1 MPRYEKFNLIIQRD
15 DSMDI
20 RKVKKLL
27 ELIETSDIHE
37 IEIVEGEES
46 VRITRGMGAADTS
59 LAPSRHEI
67 ASSPVIIPT
76 PTSSEQMTDQSSD
89 DPGYLIRSPM
99 VGSFYTSPAPGA
111 SPFVD
116 IGQTVSVGDV
126 LCIVEAMKMMNQ
138 IESDKSGVIAE
149 ILVEDGDPVEFDQPM
164 FKII

>member
-1 MPRYEKFNLIIQRD
+1 
-15 DSMDI
+15 
-20 RKVKKLL
+20 
-27 ELIETSDIHE
+27 
-37 IEIVEGEES
+37 
-46 VRITRGMGAADTS
+46 MGAADTS
-59 LAPSRHEI
+59 LATSRHEV
-67 ASSPVIIPT
+67 ASSPVIIPPPIST
-76 PTSSEQMTDQSSD
+76 EQMTDQSSD
-89 DPGYLIRSPM
+89 EQGYLIRSPM

>member
-1 MPRYEKFNLIIQRD
+1 
-15 DSMDI
+15 MDL
-20 RKVKKLL
+20 RKVKKLI

-46 VRITRGMGAADTS
+46 VRITRGSGIVNASDTKVHNEINSPAAS
-59 LAPSRHEI
+59 NPSPSFAESI
-67 ASSPVIIPT
+67 L
-76 PTSSEQMTDQSSD
+76 DQSSKEQ
-89 DPGYLIRSPM
+89 GYLVRSPM

-138 IESDKSGVIAE
+138 IESDKSGVIVE

-164 FKII
+164 FRIT

>member
-1 MPRYEKFNLIIQRD
+1 
-15 DSMDI
+15 MDI

-59 LAPSRHEI
+59 LATSRHEV
-67 ASSPVIIPT
+67 ASSPVIIP
-76 PTSSEQMTDQSSD
+76 PQTSTEQMTDQSSD
-89 DPGYLIRSPM
+89 EQGYLIRSPM

>member
-1 MPRYEKFNLIIQRD
+1 
-15 DSMDI
+15 
-20 RKVKKLL
+20 
-27 ELIETSDIHE
+27 
-37 IEIVEGEES
+37 
-46 VRITRGMGAADTS
+46 MGAADTS

-67 ASSPVIIPT
+67 APSPAIIPP
-76 PTSSEQMTDQSSD
+76 PTSTEQMIDQSSD
-89 DPGYLIRSPM
+89 EQGYLIRSPM

>member
-1 MPRYEKFNLIIQRD
+1 
-15 DSMDI
+15 MDL
-20 RKVKKLL
+20 RKVKKLI

-46 VRITRGMGAADTS
+46 VRITRGSGIANASDTKVHNEINS
-59 LAPSRHEI
+59 PAVSNPSPAFAE
-67 ASSPVIIPT
+67 SIPNQG
-76 PTSSEQMTDQSSD
+76 SKEQ
-89 DPGYLIRSPM
+89 GYLVRSPM

-138 IESDKSGVIAE
+138 IESDKSGVIVE

-164 FKII
+164 FRIT

>member
-1 MPRYEKFNLIIQRD
+1 
-15 DSMDI
+15 MDI

-46 VRITRGMGAADTS
+46 VRITRGIGTADTS
-59 LAPSRHEI
+59 HATSRHEA
-67 ASSPVIIPT
+67 ASSPVIIPP
-76 PTSSEQMTDQSSD
+76 PTSTEQMTDQSSD
-89 DPGYLIRSPM
+89 EQGYLIRSPM

-138 IESDKSGVIAE
+138 IEADASGNVLA
-149 ILVEDGDPVEFDQPM
+149 ILVEDGDPVEFDQPLVV
-164 FKII
+164 IG